1 MLARALISAASVRAP
16 ARTSRSLATMRTY
29 EEIPSFRQVEWPE
42 EWPFADPKFFARMDE
57 TPDAEFYNQPR
68 FVTHIDDGAIQ
79 AITDYYAEVMFEG
92 ADVLDLCSSW
102 ISHLPADLKLG
113 NVVGV
118 GMNGEELQRNER
130 LSSYEVQDL
139 NVNPKLPYEDDSFDF
154 VCNVVSVD
162 YLIKPR
168 EIFEEMNRVLRPG
181 GKAIMSFSNRCF
193 PTKAIGIW
201 TQTDDA
207 GHLWIVGSYFKFGG
221 KWTDTK
227 ALDISSKPGM
237 GDPMYVVEGTK

>member
-1 MLARALISAASVRAP
+1 MAICR
-16 ARTSRSLATMRTY
+16 
-29 EEIPSFRQVEWPE
+29 
-42 EWPFADPKFFARMDE
+42 PKILCKNGRDI
-57 TPDAEFYNQPR
+57 DAEFYNQPR

-221 KWTDTK
+221 KAPTQRRWTSRRSQAWEIQCTSLRAQNEVEEVKRDAVRAPLRLCTGRSSSF
-227 ALDISSKPGM
+227 LIS
-237 GDPMYVVEGTK
+237 TQT